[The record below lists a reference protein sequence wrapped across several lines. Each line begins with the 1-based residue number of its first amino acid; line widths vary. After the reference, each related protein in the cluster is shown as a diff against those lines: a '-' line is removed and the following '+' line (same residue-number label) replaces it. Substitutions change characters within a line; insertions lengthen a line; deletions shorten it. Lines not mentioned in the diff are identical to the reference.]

1 MYSDGSINFT
11 REVFKHPYNLIA
23 LVVGG
28 ASSVALSTSF
38 PDLGILSYKIM
49 EKIVQVYVFAWPTRI
64 RDLAEVGFNKFER
77 SYQYFEPNVTD
88 CSTKS

>member
-1 MYSDGSINFT
+1 MET
-11 REVFKHPYNLIA
+11 RKARGQAGKWH
-23 LVVGG
+23 GR
-28 ASSVALSTSF
+28 TSF